1 MSIFYLELI
10 IILND
15 VETLLKISNNFLKK
29 TFWLNLIL
37 FRIDFLGLLTDG
49 DGGEKVSDP

>member
-10 IILND
+10 IALND

-29 TFWLNLIL
+29 NILIELNPIQDAL
-37 FRIDFLGLLTDG
+37 FGAAHIWGRG
-49 DGGEKVSDP
+49 